1 MSYSVENLRII
12 ANAMAT
18 DPAYKPDDA
27 GIEVSYIREAADEIE
42 RLREE
47 VKYLDRLNRGTASTE
62 EVALR
67 LLKKFDER
75 DAARAALEGK

>member
-1 MSYSVENLRII
+1 MTDIVERLLADNSYDV
-12 ANAMAT
+12 
-18 DPAYKPDDA
+18 
-27 GIEVSYIREAADEIE
+27 REAAAEEIE

-47 VKYLDRLNRGTASTE
+47 VKYLDRLNRGTVTAG

-75 DAARAALEGK
+75 DAARAALEAK

>member
-1 MSYSVENLRII
+1 MTDIVERLRT
-12 ANAMAT
+12 NAPCASDIGCCDDVMA
-18 DPAYKPDDA
+18 
-27 GIEVSYIREAADEIE
+27 EAADEIE

-75 DAARAALEGK
+75 DAAHTALEGK